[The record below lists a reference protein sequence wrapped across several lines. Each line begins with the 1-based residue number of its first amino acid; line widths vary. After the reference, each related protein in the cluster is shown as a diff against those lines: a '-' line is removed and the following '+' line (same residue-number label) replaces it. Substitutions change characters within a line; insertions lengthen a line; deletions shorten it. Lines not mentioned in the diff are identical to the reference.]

1 MSTGKTRPN
10 SRRAA
15 WRAALCRRFAWL
27 AGLGIVGLTLPWWQG
42 AVPTAPGR
50 WVADLAVHWQ
60 WVYGATGVLCAAG
73 CVALAQGRERAR
85 GVAACALAVVL
96 GVLNAI
102 VTPLPALPHAP
113 AGGNTSHELKLLTF
127 NVNLDNA
134 ELQPMLDW
142 LTSQSPD
149 VLALTEV
156 TPAMQPLLD
165 ALAQRY
171 PHAALRPRDDP
182 FGMAVFSRHAWQA
195 ARFVAD
201 GGAPQR
207 FVAQVQAPGGAFTL
221 HVLHPM
227 PPISAADR
235 AARDALL
242 ATIAGEAANAA
253 APRGAVLVGDLNTTP
268 WASGLR
274 DMAAQ
279 GWGRASGL
287 APTLALGRSLPLD
300 HLLATRAHWQ
310 RVAHGA
316 GPWLGSDHRPV
327 WAVLRPAP

>member
-1 MSTGKTRPN
+1 MSTEKIRTNP
-10 SRRAA
+10 RRAA
-15 WRAALCRRFAWL
+15 WRAAVFRRFIWL
-27 AGLGIVGLTLPWWQG
+27 AGLGIVGQTLPWCQD
-42 AVPTAPGR
+42 AVPTAAGR
-50 WVADLAVHWQ
+50 WLADLAVHWQ
-60 WVYGATGVLCAAG
+60 WAYGAMGVLCAAG
-73 CVALAQGRERAR
+73 CMVLAQGRERAR
-85 GVAACALAVVL
+85 SAAACALAVVL
-96 GVLNAI
+96 VALNGTI
-102 VTPLPALPHAP
+102 TPLPALPPAA

-134 ELQPMLDW
+134 KLQPMLDW

-149 VLALTEV
+149 VLALAEV
-156 TPAMQPLLD
+156 TPAMQPLLE

-201 GGAPQR
+201 GGAPQH

-242 ATIAGEAANAA
+242 ATIAGEVANA

-300 HLLATRAHWQ
+300 HVLATRAHWQ

>member
-1 MSTGKTRPN
+1 MSTEKIRTNP
-10 SRRAA
+10 RRAA
-15 WRAALCRRFAWL
+15 WRAAVFRRFIWL
-27 AGLGIVGLTLPWWQG
+27 AGLGIVGQTLPWCQD
-42 AVPTAPGR
+42 AVPTAAGR
-50 WVADLAVHWQ
+50 WLADLAVHWQ
-60 WVYGATGVLCAAG
+60 WAYGAMGVLCAAG
-73 CVALAQGRERAR
+73 CMVLAQGRERAR
-85 GVAACALAVVL
+85 SAAACALAVVL
-96 GVLNAI
+96 VALNGTI
-102 VTPLPALPHAP
+102 TPLPALPPAA

-134 ELQPMLDW
+134 KLQPMLDW

-149 VLALTEV
+149 VLALAEV
-156 TPAMQPLLD
+156 TPAMQPLLE

-253 APRGAVLVGDLNTTP
+253 APRGAVLMGDLNTTP

-274 DMAAQ
+274 GMATQ

-287 APTLALGRSLPLD
+287 APTFALGRSLPLD
-300 HLLATRAHWQ
+300 HVLATRAHWQ

>member
-1 MSTGKTRPN
+1 MSTEKTRTNP
-10 SRRAA
+10 RRAA
-15 WRAALCRRFAWL
+15 WRAAVLRRFAWL

-42 AVPTAPGR
+42 AVPTATGR
-50 WVADLAVHWQ
+50 WLADLAVHWQ
-60 WVYGATGVLCAAG
+60 WAYGAMGVLCAAG
-73 CVALAQGRERAR
+73 CVVLAQGRERAR
-85 GVAACALAVVL
+85 SAAACALAVVL
-96 GVLNAI
+96 VALNATI
-102 VTPLPALPHAP
+102 TPLPALPPAA

-134 ELQPMLDW
+134 KLQPMLDW

-149 VLALTEV
+149 VLALAEV
-156 TPAMQPLLD
+156 TPAMQPLLE
-165 ALAQRY
+165 ALAQHY

-195 ARFVAD
+195 ARFVTD

-242 ATIAGEAANAA
+242 ATIAGEVANAA

-300 HLLATRAHWQ
+300 HVLATRAHWQ

>member
-1 MSTGKTRPN
+1 MSTEKIRTNP
-10 SRRAA
+10 RRAA
-15 WRAALCRRFAWL
+15 WRAAVLRRFAWL

-42 AVPTAPGR
+42 AVPTATGR
-50 WVADLAVHWQ
+50 WLADLAVHWQ
-60 WVYGATGVLCAAG
+60 WAYGAMGVLCAAG
-73 CVALAQGRERAR
+73 CVVLAQGRERAR
-85 GVAACALAVVL
+85 SAAACALAVALVA
-96 GVLNAI
+96 LNGTI
-102 VTPLPALPHAP
+102 TPLPALPPAA
-113 AGGNTSHELKLLTF
+113 AGGNTSNELKLLTF

-134 ELQPMLDW
+134 KLQPMLDW

-149 VLALTEV
+149 VLALAEV
-156 TPAMQPLLD
+156 TPAMQPLLE

-171 PHAALRPRDDP
+171 PHAALSPRDDP

-201 GGAPQR
+201 GGAPQH

-242 ATIAGEAANAA
+242 ATIAGEVANA

-300 HLLATRAHWQ
+300 HVLATRAHWQ

>member
-1 MSTGKTRPN
+1 MSTEKIRTNP
-10 SRRAA
+10 RRAA
-15 WRAALCRRFAWL
+15 WRAAVFRRFIWL
-27 AGLGIVGLTLPWWQG
+27 AGLGIVGQTLPWCQD
-42 AVPTAPGR
+42 AVPTAAGR
-50 WVADLAVHWQ
+50 WLADLAVHWQ
-60 WVYGATGVLCAAG
+60 WAYGAMGVLCAAG
-73 CVALAQGRERAR
+73 CMVLAQGRERAR
-85 GVAACALAVVL
+85 SAAACALAVVL
-96 GVLNAI
+96 VALNGTI
-102 VTPLPALPHAP
+102 TPLPALPPAA

-134 ELQPMLDW
+134 KLQPMLDW

-149 VLALTEV
+149 VLALAEV
-156 TPAMQPLLD
+156 TPAMQPLLE

>member
-1 MSTGKTRPN
+1 MSTEKIRTNP
-10 SRRAA
+10 RRAA
-15 WRAALCRRFAWL
+15 WRAAVLRRFAWL

-42 AVPTAPGR
+42 AVPTATGR
-50 WVADLAVHWQ
+50 WLADLAVHWQ
-60 WVYGATGVLCAAG
+60 WAYGAMGVLCAAG
-73 CVALAQGRERAR
+73 CMVLAQGRERAR
-85 GVAACALAVVL
+85 SAAACALAVVL
-96 GVLNAI
+96 VALNGTI
-102 VTPLPALPHAP
+102 TPLPALPPAA

-134 ELQPMLDW
+134 KLQPMLDW

-149 VLALTEV
+149 VLALAEV
-156 TPAMQPLLD
+156 TPAMQPLLE

-201 GGAPQR
+201 GGAPQH

-242 ATIAGEAANAA
+242 ATIAGEVANA

-300 HLLATRAHWQ
+300 HVLATRAHWQ